1 MYKITKNYIGG
12 TNNNILCRDSLITSS
27 TKKCLQYVI
36 QNNYYDE
43 YDLNSDSIIT
53 SNDIIYYMNNILCEH
68 ENDRKI
74 YLSNLISEYKDLY
87 IKYLTAKRANLEE
100 RKQNAKT
107 KIYEWLGTVSTT
119 SNYISKLILE
129 QINLKNGNV
138 EARFNFKKG
147 EKI

>member
-12 TNNNILCRDSLITSS
+12 TNNNVLCRDSLITSS
-27 TKKCLQYVI
+27 AKKCLQYVI

-53 SNDIIYYMNNILCEH
+53 SNDIIYYVNNILREH

-74 YLSNLISEYKDLY
+74 YLSNLISDYKDLY
-87 IKYLTAKRANLEE
+87 IEYLTAKRANMEE
-100 RKQNAKT
+100 RKQNAKN
-107 KIYEWLGTVSTT
+107 KIYEWLGKVSTT

-129 QINLKNGNV
+129 QMNLKNGNV

>member
-12 TNNNILCRDSLITSS
+12 TNNNVLCRDTLITSS
-27 TKKCLQYVI
+27 AKKCLQYVI
-36 QNNYYDE
+36 QNNYYNE

-53 SNDIIYYMNNILCEH
+53 SEDIIYYMNNILNKH

-74 YLSNLISEYKDLY
+74 YLSNLISDYKDLY
-87 IKYLTAKRANLEE
+87 IEYLTAKRANFEE
-100 RKQNAKT
+100 RKQNAKN
-107 KIYEWLGTVSTT
+107 KIYEWLGKVSTNN
-119 SNYISKLILE
+119 NYISKLILE
-129 QINLKNGNV
+129 QITLKNGNI

>member
-12 TNNNILCRDSLITSS
+12 ANNSVLCRDSLITSS
-27 TKKCLQYVI
+27 AKKCLQYAL

-53 SNDIIYYMNNILCEH
+53 SDDIIYYMNNILRKH
-68 ENDRKI
+68 ENDKKI
-74 YLSNLISEYKDLY
+74 YLSNLISDYKDLY
-87 IKYLTAKRANLEE
+87 IDYLTAKRANMEE
-100 RKQNAKT
+100 RKQNAKN
-107 KIYEWLGTVSTT
+107 KIYEWLGKVSTT

-129 QINLKNGNV
+129 QINLKNGNI
-138 EARFNFKKG
+138 EARFNFKKA

>member
-1 MYKITKNYIGG
+1 MYKITKNYTGG
-12 TNNNILCRDSLITSS
+12 INNNVLCRDSLTTSS
-27 TKKCLQYVI
+27 AKKCLQYVI

-53 SNDIIYYMNNILCEH
+53 SNDIIFYMNNILREH
-68 ENDRKI
+68 ENDKKI

-87 IKYLTAKRANLEE
+87 IEYLTAKRASLEK
-100 RKQNAKT
+100 RKQNAKN
-107 KIYEWLGTVSTT
+107 KIYEWLGKVSTT

-129 QINLKNGNV
+129 QMNLKNGSI
-138 EARFNFKKG
+138 EARFNFKKA

>member
-12 TNNNILCRDSLITSS
+12 TNNNILCRDSLTTSS
-27 TKKCLQYVI
+27 AKKCLQYVI
-36 QNNYYDE
+36 QHNYVDE

-53 SNDIIYYMNNILCEH
+53 SEDIIIYMNNILRKH
-68 ENDRKI
+68 ENDKKI
-74 YLSNLISEYKDLY
+74 YLSNLINDYKDLY
-87 IKYLTAKRANLEE
+87 IAYLTAKRANMEE
-100 RKQNAKT
+100 SKQNAKN

-119 SNYISKLILE
+119 NNYISKLILE
-129 QINLKNGNV
+129 QMNLKNGSV

>member
-1 MYKITKNYIGG
+1 MYKIIKNYIGG
-12 TNNNILCRDSLITSS
+12 NNNNVLCRDSLITSNA
-27 TKKCLQYVI
+27 KKCLQYVI
-36 QNNYYDE
+36 QHNYYDE

-53 SNDIIYYMNNILCEH
+53 SKDIIFYMNNILREH
-68 ENDRKI
+68 ENDKKI
-74 YLSNLISEYKDLY
+74 YLSNLVSDYKDLY
-87 IKYLTAKRANLEE
+87 IEYLTAKHANMEE
-100 RKQNAKT
+100 RKQNAKN
-107 KIYEWLGTVSTT
+107 KMYEWLGTVSTT